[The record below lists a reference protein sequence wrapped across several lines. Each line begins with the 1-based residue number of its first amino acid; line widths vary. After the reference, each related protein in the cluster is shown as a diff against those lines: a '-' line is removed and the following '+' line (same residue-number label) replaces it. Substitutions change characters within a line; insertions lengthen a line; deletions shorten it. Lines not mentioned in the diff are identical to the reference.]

1 MKALK
6 SLFFICLLINFKPVL
21 SNSITNCFNLTE
33 KYGKEFNIP
42 DKLLTS
48 ISLVESGIK
57 KNNKFVSW
65 PWTLNVAGKSKF
77 FDNKNDAL
85 DFLKKNYKNKNK
97 NKNIDVGCMQI
108 SLKYHFNE
116 FDSLENI
123 LDPDE
128 NVKYAAKF
136 LKNLFSKH
144 KRWNEAISRYHSSV
158 PIRKKQYL
166 KRVKNYWADIRQKKI
181 ILQPTHR
188 SRTKEKIEFFKK
200 ELSNQLNRFES

>member
-1 MKALK
+1 MKILK
-6 SLFFICLLINFKPVL
+6 SLFLVCLLIYFKPAYSDYL
-21 SNSITNCFNLTE
+21 TNCLSFTE
-33 KYGKEFNIP
+33 KYGKQFNIP

-57 KNNKFVSW
+57 KNNNFVSW
-65 PWTLNVAGKSKF
+65 PWTLNVAGKSMF

-85 DFLKKNYKNKNK
+85 GFLKKNYK

-108 SLKYHFNE
+108 SLKYHINE
-116 FDSLENI
+116 FDSLENV
-123 LDPDE
+123 LDPDT

-136 LKNLFSKH
+136 LRKLFVKH

-158 PIRKKQYL
+158 PKRKTQYL
-166 KRVKNYWADIRQKKI
+166 NRVKNYWSDIRQKKI
-181 ILQPTHR
+181 ILHR
-188 SRTKEKIEFFKK
+188 DYNKRTKEKIEFFRR

>member
-1 MKALK
+1 MKMLK
-6 SLFFICLLINFKPVL
+6 SLFLICLLIYFKPAY
-21 SNSITNCFNLTE
+21 SSSTTDCFNFTE
-33 KYGKEFNIP
+33 KYGKQFNIP

-57 KNNKFVSW
+57 RNNRFISW

-85 DFLKKNYKNKNK
+85 DFLKKNYKNKN
-97 NKNIDVGCMQI
+97 IDVGCMQI
-108 SLKYHFNE
+108 SLKYHFKE

-123 LDPDE
+123 LDPE
-128 NVKYAAKF
+128 QNVKYAAKF

-144 KRWNEAISRYHSSV
+144 RRWNEAISRYHSSV
-158 PIRKKQYL
+158 PIRKKKYL

-181 ILQPTHR
+181 ILKPIR
-188 SRTKEKIEFFKK
+188 SRRTKEKIEFFKK
-200 ELSNQLNRFES
+200 ELSDQLNRLES

>member
-1 MKALK
+1 MKILK
-6 SLFFICLLINFKPVL
+6 SLFLACLLIFFKPVY
-21 SNSITNCFNLTE
+21 SNSLTNCLNFTE
-33 KYGKEFNIP
+33 KYGKQFNIP

-57 KNNKFVSW
+57 KNNNFVSW
-65 PWTLNVAGKSKF
+65 PWTLNVAGKSMF

-85 DFLKKNYKNKNK
+85 NFLKKNYKNK

-108 SLKYHFNE
+108 SMKYHINE

-136 LKNLFSKH
+136 LKKLFFKH

-158 PIRKKQYL
+158 PARKKQYL
-166 KRVKNYWADIRQKKI
+166 NRVKNYWADIRQKKI
-181 ILQPTHR
+181 PLYTNDKK
-188 SRTKEKIEFFKK
+188 RTEEKIEFFRR
-200 ELSNQLNRFES
+200 ELSNQHNLLDS

>member
-1 MKALK
+1 MKILK
-6 SLFFICLLINFKPVL
+6 SLFLVCLMVYFKPTY
-21 SNSITNCFNLTE
+21 SNSLINCFNYTE
-33 KYGKEFNIP
+33 KYGKQFNIP

-48 ISLVESGIK
+48 ISLVESGTR
-57 KNNKFVSW
+57 KNNRFVSW
-65 PWTLNVAGKSKF
+65 PWTLNVGGKSMF

-85 DFLKKNYKNKNK
+85 NFLKKNHK

-108 SLKYHFNE
+108 SLKYHINE

-123 LDPDE
+123 LDPDQ

-166 KRVKNYWADIRQKKI
+166 QRVKNYWADIRQKKI
-181 ILQPTHR
+181 ILQPNH
-188 SRTKEKIEFFKK
+188 SKRTKEKIEFFKK
-200 ELSNQLNRFES
+200 ELSDQLNLLES

>member
-1 MKALK
+1 MKTLK
-6 SLFFICLLINFKPVL
+6 SFFLICLLIYFKPVY
-21 SNSITNCFNLTE
+21 SNSTTDCFDFTE
-33 KYGKEFNIP
+33 KYGKQFNIP

-48 ISLVESGIK
+48 ISLVESGIN
-57 KNNKFVSW
+57 KNNRFISW

-85 DFLKKNYKNKNK
+85 DFLKKNYKNKN
-97 NKNIDVGCMQI
+97 IDVGCMQI
-108 SLKYHFNE
+108 SLKYHFKE

-123 LDPDE
+123 LDPE
-128 NVKYAAKF
+128 QNVKYAAKF

-144 KRWNEAISRYHSSV
+144 RRWNEAISRYHSSV
-158 PIRKKQYL
+158 PMRKKQYL

-181 ILQPTHR
+181 ILNPTRR

-200 ELSNQLNRFES
+200 ELSDQLNRLES

>member
-1 MKALK
+1 MKILK
-6 SLFFICLLINFKPVL
+6 SLFLVCLLIYFKPAYSDYL
-21 SNSITNCFNLTE
+21 TNCLNFTE
-33 KYGKEFNIP
+33 KYGKQFNIP

-57 KNNKFVSW
+57 KNNNFVSW
-65 PWTLNVAGKSKF
+65 PWTLNVAGKPMF
-77 FDNKNDAL
+77 FDNKDDAL
-85 DFLKKNYKNKNK
+85 NFLKKNYK

-108 SLKYHFNE
+108 SLKYHINE

-123 LDPDE
+123 LDPDT

-136 LKNLFSKH
+136 LRKLFLKH

-158 PIRKKQYL
+158 PKRKTQYL
-166 KRVKNYWADIRQKKI
+166 NRVKNYWSDIRQKKI
-181 ILQPTHR
+181 ILY
-188 SRTKEKIEFFKK
+188 SDENKRTKEKIEFFRR